1 MGPRGLGAQR
11 DGHLPAPLAD
21 EIGRRCLRH
30 KWSNVGSSEAV
41 EMTNE
46 TGNKGR
52 VNAKPESMWP
62 RNELPATIRDVKE
75 IRRLS
80 AGGALI
86 YDIAIRMPHRSKQ
99 FIRNA
104 LTGIGVGASVPF

>member
-1 MGPRGLGAQR
+1 LGPRGLGAQA
-11 DGHLPAPLAD
+11 DGHLPTPLAD
-21 EIGRRCLRH
+21 EIGRRCLRDQRPD
-30 KWSNVGSSEAV
+30 VRSSEAV
-41 EMTNE
+41 AMTNE

-62 RNELPATIRDVKE
+62 RNEIPAAIRDVKE

>member
-1 MGPRGLGAQR
+1 
-11 DGHLPAPLAD
+11 
-21 EIGRRCLRH
+21 
-30 KWSNVGSSEAV
+30 
-41 EMTNE
+41 MTNE

-62 RNELPATIRDVKE
+62 RNEIPAMIRDVKE